1 MSKTHPNRKVGVIT
15 FSDDVIIIGDGH
27 QNEPLVITGDKLFN
41 KEIIK

>member
-27 QNEPLVITGDKLFN
+27 
-41 KEIIK
+41 